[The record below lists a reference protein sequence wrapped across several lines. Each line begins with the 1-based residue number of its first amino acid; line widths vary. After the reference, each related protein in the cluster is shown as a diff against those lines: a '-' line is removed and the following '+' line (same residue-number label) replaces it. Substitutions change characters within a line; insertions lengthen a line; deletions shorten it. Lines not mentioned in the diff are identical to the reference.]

1 MTQSESSPTDDQ
13 MPDGAAQAEHMA
25 LIETPEQ
32 RIATLEAEVATMKDR
47 WLRAEAETANV
58 RSRAAKDIQDAR
70 AYAVQKFASDVA
82 EAAENLARGLAALP
96 AETPNEPELLQKMRG
111 GFAGIEKAFVA
122 MLERHGVKREDATG
136 KPFDPTLH
144 QAMAEQP
151 APPGVAPGT
160 VIQAYSAAWS
170 LNGRLLRP
178 AMVVVAAQANDAA

>member
-1 MTQSESSPTDDQ
+1 MTHNESNPTHDQ
-13 MPDGAAQAEHMA
+13 VPEGAASAEHTA

-58 RSRAAKDIQDAR
+58 RARATKDIQDAR

-96 AETPNEPELLQKMRG
+96 AEAPGEPELLQKMRG
-111 GFAGIEKAFVA
+111 GFSGIEKAFIA

-136 KPFDPTLH
+136 KPFDPALH

-160 VIQAYSAAWS
+160 VIHAYSAAWS
-170 LNGRLLRP
+170 LHGRLLRP
-178 AMVVVAAQANDAA
+178 AMVVVAAQPGQ